1 MSLSSQKKID
11 QKYSAHPL
19 RRWFINQSLNHPFRS
34 IFVSLFATALV
45 GFGMFSFI
53 IDDDMMKLLPSDLDS
68 KIAWD
73 DIQDEFGST
82 ELIYISFG
90 LKDRS
95 IFNPESFAAL
105 WDLTKSLETQN
116 DIEKVFSLSNA
127 NRIDNI
133 DDFMEVDIFQSE
145 RILSQED
152 INEIQDY
159 LEKNPSFKKRFV
171 SENNEYFAVTA
182 QPYSN
187 ETFDNFS
194 KIVVKETDRILQGYE
209 IHYGGNAYISGIMPG
224 LIRNDAFSLMR
235 FGLLIMICTLLL
247 NLRSIAGVS
256 MVLMVIVLSLVA
268 MVGAMGWIFY
278 FTGSNKFLFT
288 LANTSMPIIL
298 LTIANSD
305 GVHIVSKFFRE
316 MRVKKDSRKA
326 VAATMDALIIPIFIT
341 TVTTI
346 SAFLIMT
353 TSPIQPLIGYG
364 ISMSIGIFWAW
375 FLSSFLLPAVISLK
389 KWDPNLSAFTKPSFF
404 EKLVNKLGSA
414 VLHFPK
420 RVLATGLTIVCI
432 AFYGVFQVTVDVN
445 MRNFFKPGTEIRDSM
460 DFMDNEMN
468 GTVDIRVRIE
478 GDIKDPT
485 TLQDMNELQSFM
497 EEDEQVSTSFSIAN
511 VVKQMHRTVMNDD
524 IRYEVVPIERGKINN
539 LFTMYSMS
547 GDSEDFEA
555 LVDYDYKIG
564 LITAFADVMSTDQI
578 FSYTNQLNEHIEK
591 NFNKESKIDVTGMI
605 VVFRDLV
612 ILIVRSSFISIF
624 ASLLVIGI
632 LASIFFRRI
641 LWGVLAIV
649 PLSAAV
655 IINFGFM
662 GFFGIELSHVTA
674 ILSSIIIG
682 VGVDFA
688 IHYISQ
694 YRRLSRTMSSKIV
707 SKEVVE
713 DVGYP
718 IVLDAA
724 SNMGFGALIFS
735 AFVPIQYIGGLMV
748 FAMLSTSL
756 GTLTILSATT
766 ELLKKRLIRSNKN

>member
-1 MSLSSQKKID
+1 MSTIEN
-11 QKYSAHPL
+11 KYSSHPL
-19 RRWFINQSLNHPFRS
+19 RKWFIKQSLDHPIRS
-34 IFVSLFATALV
+34 IIVSLIATISV
-45 GFGMFSFI
+45 GSGVLSFM
-53 IDDDMMKLLPSDLDS
+53 IDDDMMKLLPADLDS

-73 DIQDEFGST
+73 EIQDEFGST
-82 ELIYISFG
+82 ELIYIAFG
-90 LKDRS
+90 EKGKS
-95 IFNPESFAAL
+95 VFNSKTFADM
-105 WDLTKSLETQN
+105 WDLSKTLESTDQ
-116 DIEKVFSLSNA
+116 IEEVFSLVNT

-133 DDFMEVDIFQSE
+133 DDFMEVDDLQKKRDLTQAE
-145 RILSQED
+145 VDD
-152 INEIQDY
+152 IQNY
-159 LEKNPSFKKRFV
+159 LLKNPSLKKRFI
-171 SENNEYFAVTA
+171 SENDEYFVITA
-182 QPYSN
+182 QPYTN
-187 ETFDNFS
+187 EEFDVFS
-194 KIVVKETDRILQGYE
+194 KIVVDKSDEILDGYE

-224 LIRNDAFSLMR
+224 LIRDDAFSLMR
-235 FGLLIMICTLLL
+235 FGMLIMIFTLLL
-247 NLRSIAGVS
+247 NLRSIAGVA
-256 MVLMVIVLSLVA
+256 MVLMVIVLSLFA
-268 MVGAMGWIFY
+268 MIGAMGWIYY

-316 MRVKKDSRKA
+316 MRSKKDTRKA
-326 VAATMDALIIPIFIT
+326 VASTMDSLLVPIFVT
-341 TVTTI
+341 SVTTI

-364 ISMSIGIFWAW
+364 ISMSIGITWAW
-375 FLSSFLLPAVISLK
+375 FLSSLLLPAVISLK
-389 KWDPNLSAFTKPSFF
+389 KWNPEDTAFTKPSFF
-404 EKLVNKLGSA
+404 EKLVDKLGSA
-414 VLHFPK
+414 VLNHPK
-420 RVLATGLTIVCI
+420 RVFGTGITIVI
-432 AFYGVFQVTVDVN
+432 IGLFGVTKVTVDVN

-468 GTVDIRVRIE
+468 GTVDIRVRVE
-478 GDIKDPT
+478 GDIKDPQ
-485 TLQDMNELQSFM
+485 TLSSMDELQSFM
-497 EEDEQVSTSFSIAN
+497 VKDEQVSTSFSIAD

-524 IRYEVVPIERGKINN
+524 LRYETIPENRGKVNN

-547 GDSEDFEA
+547 GDPDDFEA
-555 LVDYDYKIG
+555 LVDYEYKIG
-564 LITAFADVMSTDQI
+564 LITAFADVMSTEQI
-578 FSYTNQLNEHIEK
+578 FSYTNKLNEHIDK
-591 NFNKESKIDVTGMI
+591 NFNDDSKIDVTGMI

-612 ILIVRSSFISIF
+612 ILIVQSSFVSIF

-632 LASIFFRRI
+632 LASLFFKRA
-641 LWGVLAIV
+641 LWGLLAVV
-649 PLSAAV
+649 PLTSAV

-694 YRRLSRTMSSKIV
+694 YRRLSRTISSKTV

-724 SNMGFGALIFS
+724 SNMGFGALVFS
-735 AFVPIQYIGGLMV
+735 TFVPIQYIGGLMV

-756 GTLTILSATT
+756 GTLTILSALT
-766 ELLKKRLIRSNKN
+766 ELMKNRLIKGEIS

>member
-1 MSLSSQKKID
+1 MSTIEN
-11 QKYSAHPL
+11 KYSSHPL
-19 RRWFINQSLNHPFRS
+19 RKWFIKQSLDHPIRS
-34 IFVSLFATALV
+34 IIVSLIATISV
-45 GFGMFSFI
+45 GSGVLSFM
-53 IDDDMMKLLPSDLDS
+53 IDDDMMKLLPADLDS

-73 DIQDEFGST
+73 EIQDEFGST
-82 ELIYISFG
+82 ELIYIAFG
-90 LKDRS
+90 EKGKS
-95 IFNPESFAAL
+95 VFNSKTFADM
-105 WDLTKSLETQN
+105 WDLSKTLESTDQ
-116 DIEKVFSLSNA
+116 IEEVFSLVNT
-127 NRIDNI
+127 NRIDNV
-133 DDFMEVDIFQSE
+133 DDFMEVDDLQTKRDLTQAEID
-145 RILSQED
+145 D
-152 INEIQDY
+152 IQNY
-159 LEKNPSFKKRFV
+159 LLKNPSLKKRFI
-171 SENNEYFAVTA
+171 SENDEYFVITA

-187 ETFDNFS
+187 EQFDVFS
-194 KIVVKETDRILQGYE
+194 KIVVDKSDEILDGYE

-224 LIRNDAFSLMR
+224 LIRDDAFSLMR
-235 FGLLIMICTLLL
+235 FGMLIMIFTLLL
-247 NLRSIAGVS
+247 NLRSIAGVA
-256 MVLMVIVLSLVA
+256 MVLMVIVLSLFA
-268 MVGAMGWIFY
+268 MIGAMGWIYY

-316 MRVKKDSRKA
+316 MRSKKDTRKA
-326 VAATMDALIIPIFIT
+326 VASTMDSLLVPIFVT
-341 TVTTI
+341 SVTTI

-364 ISMSIGIFWAW
+364 ISMSIGITWAW
-375 FLSSFLLPAVISLK
+375 FLSSLLHPAVISLK
-389 KWDPNLSAFTKPSFF
+389 KWNPEDTAFTKPSFF
-404 EKLVNKLGSA
+404 EKLVDKLGSA
-414 VLHFPK
+414 VLNHPK
-420 RVLATGLTIVCI
+420 RVFGTGITIVI
-432 AFYGVFQVTVDVN
+432 IGLFGVTKVTVDVN

-468 GTVDIRVRIE
+468 GTVDIRVRVE
-478 GDIKDPT
+478 GDIKDPQ
-485 TLQDMNELQSFM
+485 TLSNMDELQSFM
-497 EEDEQVSTSFSIAN
+497 VKDEQVSTSFSIAD

-524 IRYEVVPIERGKINN
+524 LRYETIPENRGKVNN

-547 GDSEDFEA
+547 GDPDDFEA
-555 LVDYDYKIG
+555 LVDYEYKIG
-564 LITAFADVMSTDQI
+564 LITAFADVMSTEQI
-578 FSYTNQLNEHIEK
+578 FSYTNKLNEHIDK
-591 NFNKESKIDVTGMI
+591 NFNDDSKIDVTGMI

-612 ILIVRSSFISIF
+612 ILIVQSSFVSIF

-632 LASIFFRRI
+632 LASLFFKRA
-641 LWGVLAIV
+641 LWGLLAVV
-649 PLSAAV
+649 PLTSAV

-694 YRRLSRTMSSKIV
+694 YRRLSRTISSKTV

-724 SNMGFGALIFS
+724 SNMGFGALVFS
-735 AFVPIQYIGGLMV
+735 TFVPIQYIGGLMV

-756 GTLTILSATT
+756 GTLTILSALT
-766 ELLKKRLIRSNKN
+766 ELMKNRLIKGEIS

>member
-1 MSLSSQKKID
+1 MSTIEN
-11 QKYSAHPL
+11 KYSSHPL
-19 RRWFINQSLNHPFRS
+19 RKWFIKQSLDHPIRS
-34 IFVSLFATALV
+34 IIVSLIATISV
-45 GFGMFSFI
+45 GSGVLSFM
-53 IDDDMMKLLPSDLDS
+53 IDDDMMKLLPADLDS

-73 DIQDEFGST
+73 EIQDEFGST
-82 ELIYISFG
+82 ELIYIAFG
-90 LKDRS
+90 EKGKS
-95 IFNPESFAAL
+95 VFNSKTFADM
-105 WDLTKSLETQN
+105 WDLSKTLESTDQ
-116 DIEKVFSLSNA
+116 IEEVFSLVNT
-127 NRIDNI
+127 NRIDNV
-133 DDFMEVDIFQSE
+133 DDFMEVDDLQTKRDLTQAEID
-145 RILSQED
+145 D
-152 INEIQDY
+152 IQNY
-159 LEKNPSFKKRFV
+159 LLKNPSLKKRFI
-171 SENNEYFAVTA
+171 SENDEYFVITA

-187 ETFDNFS
+187 EQFDVFS
-194 KIVVKETDRILQGYE
+194 KIVVDKSDEILDGYE

-224 LIRNDAFSLMR
+224 LIRDDAFSLMR
-235 FGLLIMICTLLL
+235 FGMLIMIFTLLL
-247 NLRSIAGVS
+247 NLRSIAGVA
-256 MVLMVIVLSLVA
+256 MVLMVIILSLFS
-268 MVGAMGWIFY
+268 MIGAMGWIYY

-316 MRVKKDSRKA
+316 MRSKKDTRKA
-326 VAATMDALIIPIFIT
+326 VASTMDSLLVPIFVT
-341 TVTTI
+341 SVTTI

-364 ISMSIGIFWAW
+364 ISMSIGITWAW
-375 FLSSFLLPAVISLK
+375 FLSSLLLPAVISLK
-389 KWDPNLSAFTKPSFF
+389 KWNPEDTAFTKPSFF
-404 EKLVNKLGSA
+404 EKLVDKLGSA
-414 VLHFPK
+414 VLNHPK
-420 RVLATGLTIVCI
+420 RVFGTGITIVI
-432 AFYGVFQVTVDVN
+432 IGLFGVTKVTVDVN

-468 GTVDIRVRIE
+468 GTVDIRVRVE
-478 GDIKDPT
+478 GDIKDPQ
-485 TLQDMNELQSFM
+485 TLSSMDELQSFM
-497 EEDEQVSTSFSIAN
+497 VKDEQVSTSFSIAD

-524 IRYEVVPIERGKINN
+524 LRYETIPENRGKVNN

-547 GDSEDFEA
+547 GDPDDFEA
-555 LVDYDYKIG
+555 LVDYEYKIG
-564 LITAFADVMSTDQI
+564 LITAFADVMSTEQI
-578 FSYTNQLNEHIEK
+578 FSYTNKLNEHINK
-591 NFNKESKIDVTGMI
+591 NFNDDSKIDVTGMI

-612 ILIVRSSFISIF
+612 ILIVQSSFVSIF

-632 LASIFFRRI
+632 LASLFFKRA
-641 LWGVLAIV
+641 LWGLLAVV
-649 PLSAAV
+649 PLTSAV

-694 YRRLSRTMSSKIV
+694 YRRLSRTISSKTV

-724 SNMGFGALIFS
+724 SNMGFGALVFS
-735 AFVPIQYIGGLMV
+735 TFVPIQYIGGLMV

-756 GTLTILSATT
+756 GTLTILSALT
-766 ELLKKRLIRSNKN
+766 ELMKNRLIKGEIS

>member
-1 MSLSSQKKID
+1 MSTIEN
-11 QKYSAHPL
+11 KYSSHPL
-19 RRWFINQSLNHPFRS
+19 RKWFIKQSLDHPIRS
-34 IFVSLFATALV
+34 IIVSLIATISV
-45 GFGMFSFI
+45 GSGVLSFM
-53 IDDDMMKLLPSDLDS
+53 IDDDMMKLLPADLDS

-73 DIQDEFGST
+73 EIQDEFGST
-82 ELIYISFG
+82 ELIYIAFG
-90 LKDRS
+90 EKGKS
-95 IFNPESFAAL
+95 VFNSKTFADM
-105 WDLTKSLETQN
+105 WDLSKTLEATDQ
-116 DIEKVFSLSNA
+116 IEEVFSLVST
-127 NRIDNI
+127 NRIDNV
-133 DDFMEVDIFQSE
+133 DDFMEVDDLQTKRDLTQAEID
-145 RILSQED
+145 D
-152 INEIQDY
+152 IQNY
-159 LEKNPSFKKRFV
+159 LLKNPSLKKRFI
-171 SENNEYFAVTA
+171 SENDEYFVITA

-187 ETFDNFS
+187 EEFDVFS
-194 KIVVKETDRILQGYE
+194 KIVVDKSDKILEGYE

-224 LIRNDAFSLMR
+224 LIRDDAFSLMR
-235 FGLLIMICTLLL
+235 FGMLIMVFTLLL
-247 NLRSIAGVS
+247 NLRSIAGVA
-256 MVLMVIVLSLVA
+256 MVLMVIILSLFS
-268 MVGAMGWIFY
+268 MIGAMGWIYY

-316 MRVKKDSRKA
+316 MRSKKDTRKA
-326 VAATMDALIIPIFIT
+326 VASTMDSLLVPIFVT
-341 TVTTI
+341 SVTTI

-364 ISMSIGIFWAW
+364 ISMSIGITWAW
-375 FLSSFLLPAVISLK
+375 FLSSLLLPAVISLK
-389 KWDPNLSAFTKPSFF
+389 TWNPEDTAFTKPSFF
-404 EKLVNKLGSA
+404 EKLVDKLGSA
-414 VLHFPK
+414 VLNHPK
-420 RVLATGLTIVCI
+420 RVFGTGITIVI
-432 AFYGVFQVTVDVN
+432 IGLFGVTKVTVDVN

-468 GTVDIRVRIE
+468 GTVDIRVRVE
-478 GDIKDPT
+478 GDIKDPQ
-485 TLQDMNELQSFM
+485 TLSSMDELQSFM
-497 EEDEQVSTSFSIAN
+497 VKDEQVSTSFSIAD

-524 IRYEVVPIERGKINN
+524 LKYETIPENRGKVNN

-547 GDSEDFEA
+547 GDPDDFEA
-555 LVDYDYKIG
+555 LVDYEYKIG
-564 LITAFADVMSTDQI
+564 LITAFADVMSTEQI
-578 FSYTNQLNEHIEK
+578 FSYTNKLNEHIDK
-591 NFNKESKIDVTGMI
+591 NFNDDSKIDVTGMI

-612 ILIVRSSFISIF
+612 ILIVRSSFVSIF

-632 LASIFFRRI
+632 LASLFFKRA
-641 LWGVLAIV
+641 LWGLLAVV
-649 PLSAAV
+649 PLTSAV

-694 YRRLSRTMSSKIV
+694 YRRLSRTISSKTV

-724 SNMGFGALIFS
+724 SNMGFGALVFS
-735 AFVPIQYIGGLMV
+735 TFVPIQYIGGLMV

-756 GTLTILSATT
+756 GTLTILSALT
-766 ELLKKRLIRSNKN
+766 ELMKNRLIKGEIS

>member
-1 MSLSSQKKID
+1 MSTIEN
-11 QKYSAHPL
+11 KYSSHPL
-19 RRWFINQSLNHPFRS
+19 RKWFIKQSLDHPIRS
-34 IFVSLFATALV
+34 IIVSLIATISV
-45 GFGMFSFI
+45 GSGVLSFM
-53 IDDDMMKLLPSDLDS
+53 IDDDMMKLLPADLDS

-73 DIQDEFGST
+73 EIQDEFGST
-82 ELIYISFG
+82 ELIYIAFG
-90 LKDRS
+90 EKGKS
-95 IFNPESFAAL
+95 VFNSKTFADM
-105 WDLTKSLETQN
+105 WDLSKTLESTDQ
-116 DIEKVFSLSNA
+116 IEEVFSLVNT
-127 NRIDNI
+127 NRIDNV
-133 DDFMEVDIFQSE
+133 DDFMEVDDLQTKRDLTQAEID
-145 RILSQED
+145 D
-152 INEIQDY
+152 IQNY
-159 LEKNPSFKKRFV
+159 LLKNPSLKKRFI
-171 SENNEYFAVTA
+171 SENDEYFVITA

-187 ETFDNFS
+187 EQFDVFS
-194 KIVVKETDRILQGYE
+194 KIVVDKSDEILDGYE

-224 LIRNDAFSLMR
+224 LIRDDAFSLMR
-235 FGLLIMICTLLL
+235 FGMLIMIFTLLL
-247 NLRSIAGVS
+247 NLRSIAGVA
-256 MVLMVIVLSLVA
+256 MVLMVIVLSLFA
-268 MVGAMGWIFY
+268 MIGAMGWIYY

-316 MRVKKDSRKA
+316 MRSKKDTRKA
-326 VAATMDALIIPIFIT
+326 VASTMDSLLVPIFVT
-341 TVTTI
+341 SVTTI

-364 ISMSIGIFWAW
+364 RSMSIGITWAW
-375 FLSSFLLPAVISLK
+375 FLSSLLLPAVISLK
-389 KWDPNLSAFTKPSFF
+389 KWNPEDTAFTKPSFF
-404 EKLVNKLGSA
+404 EKLVDKLGSA
-414 VLHFPK
+414 VLNHPK
-420 RVLATGLTIVCI
+420 RVFGTGITIVI
-432 AFYGVFQVTVDVN
+432 IGLFGVTKVTVDVN

-468 GTVDIRVRIE
+468 GTVDIRVRVE
-478 GDIKDPT
+478 GDIKDPQ
-485 TLQDMNELQSFM
+485 TLSSMDELQSFM
-497 EEDEQVSTSFSIAN
+497 VKDEQVSTSFSIAD

-524 IRYEVVPIERGKINN
+524 LRYETIPENRGKVNN

-547 GDSEDFEA
+547 GDPDDFEA
-555 LVDYDYKIG
+555 LVDYEYKIG
-564 LITAFADVMSTDQI
+564 LITAFADVMSTEQI
-578 FSYTNQLNEHIEK
+578 FSYTNKLNEHIDK
-591 NFNKESKIDVTGMI
+591 NFNDDSKIDVTGMI

-612 ILIVRSSFISIF
+612 ILIVQSSFVSIF

-632 LASIFFRRI
+632 LASLFFKRA
-641 LWGVLAIV
+641 LWGLLAVV
-649 PLSAAV
+649 PLTSAV

-694 YRRLSRTMSSKIV
+694 YRRLSRTISSKTV

-724 SNMGFGALIFS
+724 SNMGFGALVFS
-735 AFVPIQYIGGLMV
+735 TFVPIQYIGGLMV

-756 GTLTILSATT
+756 GTLTILSALT
-766 ELLKKRLIRSNKN
+766 ELMKNRLIKGEIS